1 MLCFLN
7 DGSLNM
13 PGSELSWSLLTV
25 LTEPITWCLR
35 LRLVLYMFSLIV
47 RLEYGNHTMK
57 YHEIPHKIKMPCF
70 TNDRPWNAIMKYRNI
85 PHASLRKCQ
94 CRVTHASECEIW
106 KAHFVEPFA
115 RSRDP
120 HVIHIGDM
128 SKKHG
133 EKPHFF
139 SEVFPNNDF
148 CWSQNRIKVLKPQ
161 KLWKISQL
169 PSQEPPR
176 STFLWLQNLVLL
188 KHPGFLCFFKTLPG
202 CIGRHICFLKGS

>member
-35 LRLVLYMFSLIV
+35 LRFVLYMFSLIV

-85 PHASLRKCQ
+85 HMRVSENASVESHMPASVRFGRPILLSHLQDPGIPMSSISGTCPKSMGRSPTFFLKFLPTTICLEAKIESRCWNPKNCERSLSYHLRSHPGPPFYGCK
-94 CRVTHASECEIW
+94 IW
-106 KAHFVEPFA
+106 CFWNI
-115 RSRDP
+115 R
-120 HVIHIGDM
+120 
-128 SKKHG
+128 
-133 EKPHFF
+133 
-139 SEVFPNNDF
+139 DF
-148 CWSQNRIKVLKPQ
+148 CVFSRRYLDV
-161 KLWKISQL
+161 
-169 PSQEPPR
+169 
-176 STFLWLQNLVLL
+176 
-188 KHPGFLCFFKTLPG
+188 
-202 CIGRHICFLKGS
+202 